1 MCRKSQTNNDVKY
14 LSLCR
19 SDDFVD
25 VDLDALLG
33 VRVVAVLVVADQV
46 EVVVGLLAVVVRNLL
61 VQELVQL
68 KLKYK

>member
-1 MCRKSQTNNDVKY
+1 
-14 LSLCR
+14 
-19 SDDFVD
+19 
-25 VDLDALLG
+25 
-33 VRVVAVLVVADQV
+33 VADQV